1 MSHLHGESQQTCC
14 YSLRSSL
21 LLDLHLSL
29 AAFQS
34 TVFNLSYLQEWAGN
48 SNVTTYILPQLATRK
63 IIKRN
68 TTSPQNKKENKNKK
82 QYEQWASQFNIKDRH
97 ESISWS
103 STCRLWNI
111 SQLLCNIIPS
121 SCKTP
126 SKLRTIW
133 FKFII

>member
-1 MSHLHGESQQTCC
+1 MSHLHGESQQACC
-14 YSLRSSL
+14 YSLWSSL

-82 QYEQWASQFNIKDRH
+82 QYEQ
-97 ESISWS
+97 
-103 STCRLWNI
+103 
-111 SQLLCNIIPS
+111 
-121 SCKTP
+121 
-126 SKLRTIW
+126 
-133 FKFII
+133 